1 MRANMKICIAM
12 VIVFLSGAVV
22 GFFGGQVY
30 VQWRV
35 EVMKR
40 RGPEVLQ
47 QFLRGRFKK
56 RLHLRE
62 DQMPT
67 IEEVIRTTVQDMD
80 EMRRQQGATIWARM
94 EEALS
99 EIRPALTPEQQQVLD
114 QMSVA
119 DLLPGPEHPPPR

>member
-1 MRANMKICIAM
+1 MRAKMKICIAM
-12 VIVFLSGAVV
+12 VIVFLSGAVI

-35 EVMKR
+35 EAMR
-40 RGPEVLQ
+40 QRGPEVLQ
-47 QFLRGRFKK
+47 QFLRGQFKK

-62 DQMPT
+62 DQMPA
-67 IEEVIRTTVQDMD
+67 IEEAIRRTVQDID
-80 EMRRQQGATIWARM
+80 ELRRQQGATIWARM

-114 QMSVA
+114 QMSLA
-119 DLLPGPEHPPPR
+119 DLLPGPEHKPPR